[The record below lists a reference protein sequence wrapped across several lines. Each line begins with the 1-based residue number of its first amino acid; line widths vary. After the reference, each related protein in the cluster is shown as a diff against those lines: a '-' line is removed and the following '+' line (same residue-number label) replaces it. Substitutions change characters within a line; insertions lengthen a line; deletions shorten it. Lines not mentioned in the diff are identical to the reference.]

1 MMGVRDG
8 QAEEAS
14 FLLGPDGPRCPAG
27 AGSEQQQQA
36 TCPSGRSCFQAR
48 ETNRRQWQEGGLAAG
63 SSFARCWLS
72 LSPPQV
78 RRLLSHS
85 AFK

>member
-1 MMGVRDG
+1 MRDG
-8 QAEEAS
+8 RAEGAS

-27 AGSEQQQQA
+27 AGGEQQQQA
-36 TCPSGRSCFQAR
+36 TWPSGPSCFQAR
-48 ETNRRQWQEGGLAAG
+48 ETDRRQWQEEGLAAG
-63 SSFARCWLS
+63 SSFAWCWLS

-78 RRLLSHS
+78 WRLLSHS